1 MMDVPDRLEVPLA
14 EPVARVRG
22 EPLVALPQDLYIPPE
37 ALEVFLESFEGP
49 LDLLLYLIRKNSLD
63 ILDIPMAELTRQYM
77 EYVEVMRRKRLELAA
92 EYLVMAAVLIEI
104 KSRMLLPRPVVSN
117 AEEELD
123 PRAEL
128 MRRLLEYEQIKQAA
142 ADLEAMPR
150 LGRDFEAVQ
159 VWMDENLHQR
169 LPEVTMQDLLLA
181 WQQVLGRVRLNRHHH
196 ITREQLS
203 VREHMTRILRRL
215 REQPFVAFHELFEAE
230 ATLPVAVVNFIAILE
245 LVKETL
251 IRISQAEAY
260 APLYLSLANATSEPT
275 HEPA

>member
-1 MMDVPDRLEVPLA
+1 MNEAADLLEVPLA
-14 EPVARVRG
+14 EPIARVRG
-22 EPLVALPQDLYIPPE
+22 EPFVGLPLDLYIPPE

-77 EYVEVMRRKRLELAA
+77 EYVDVMCNRRLELAA

-104 KSRMLLPRPVVSN
+104 KSRLLLPRPV
-117 AEEELD
+117 AAPEDEELD

-142 ADLEAMPR
+142 VRLDEMPR
-150 LGRDFEAVQ
+150 TGRDFEAVL
-159 VWMDENLHQR
+159 VWVDEALNQR
-169 LPEVTMQDLLLA
+169 LPQISSSDLLDA
-181 WQQVLGRVRLNRHHH
+181 WAQVLARARINRHHR

-215 REQPFVAFHELFEAE
+215 REQTFVVFHELFESGV
-230 ATLPVAVVNFIAILE
+230 TIPVAVVNFIAILE
-245 LVKETL
+245 LVKESL
-251 IRISQAEAY
+251 VKVSQSEAY
-260 APLYLSLANATSEPT
+260 APLYLSLAEAVPELPS
-275 HEPA
+275 

>member
-1 MMDVPDRLEVPLA
+1 MSMPDRLEVPLA

-22 EPLVALPQDLYIPPE
+22 EPVVALPQDLYIPPE

-104 KSRMLLPRPVVSN
+104 KSRMLLPRPVISN
-117 AEEELD
+117 GEEELD

-142 ADLEAMPR
+142 VDLETMPR
-150 LGRDFEAVQ
+150 LGRDFETVQ
-159 VWMDENLHQR
+159 VWMDENMHQR
-169 LPEVTMQDLLLA
+169 LPEVTMQDLILA

-215 REQPFVAFHELFEAE
+215 REQPFVAFHELFDV
-230 ATLPVAVVNFIAILE
+230 TVTVPVAVVNFIAMLE
-245 LVKETL
+245 LVKESL

-260 APLYLSLANATSEPT
+260 APLYLSLADSVPEPT